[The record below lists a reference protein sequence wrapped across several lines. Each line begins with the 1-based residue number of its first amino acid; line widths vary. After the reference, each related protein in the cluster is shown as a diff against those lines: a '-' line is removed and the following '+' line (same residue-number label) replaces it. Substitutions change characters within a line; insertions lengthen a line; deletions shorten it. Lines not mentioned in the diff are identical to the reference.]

1 MLAKIFRNYIVFTVF
16 FKNPESE
23 SGIRESVSILTKK
36 SGIRKSRIRTKN
48 VTDCQPWFILQ
59 YTYNPFPL
67 KWGKLC
73 MGKYLFTFIMMAKSG
88 TPAISHKARVMY

>member
-1 MLAKIFRNYIVFTVF
+1 MLAKIFRNFMVFTVF

-48 VTDCQPWFILQ
+48 VTDCQPCFKLILSQ
-59 YTYNPFPL
+59 T
-67 KWGKLC
+67 KVDIIRQKGIKKD
-73 MGKYLFTFIMMAKSG
+73 KYLLYWGLLSF
-88 TPAISHKARVMY
+88 